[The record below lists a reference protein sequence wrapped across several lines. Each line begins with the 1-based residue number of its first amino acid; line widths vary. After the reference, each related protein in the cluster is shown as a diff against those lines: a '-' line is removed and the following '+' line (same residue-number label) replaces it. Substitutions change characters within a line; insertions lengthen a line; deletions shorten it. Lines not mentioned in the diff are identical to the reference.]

1 MHAADALEEARRAGA
16 TRRFV
21 VSLHARQRQGTRSVQ
36 LGDIAAALASAR
48 SATYQADRET
58 WRIDGG
64 LDLDG
69 DELTVIVVFEDGVV
83 VVTVY

>member
-1 MHAADALEEARRAGA
+1 MTPAEAVAEARRAGT

-21 VSLHARQRQGTRSVQ
+21 VSLHARQRQGPRSVQ
-36 LGDIAAALASAR
+36 LGDIAAALASAT
-48 SATYQADRET
+48 SASYQADRDT

-69 DELTVIVVFEDGVV
+69 DELTVIVAFEDGVV